1 MPKTARPFLFDDL
14 DRTVVVAV
22 VAVRVVE
29 APIDDIVDMIPV
41 LDRLVSTTGAMDM
54 PVLMS
59 GLIAATFR
67 MRGIDR

>member
-1 MPKTARPFLFDDL
+1 MARPFLFEDL
-14 DRTVVVAV
+14 DRPVVVAV

>member
-14 DRTVVVAV
+14 DRPVVVAV

>member
-14 DRTVVVAV
+14 DRPVVVAV

-59 GLIAATFR
+59 GLIAAAFR